1 MDHQKH
7 EKLFHLRGKN
17 PHPACVT
24 YRGISTRKE
33 NYISETQPNVE
44 ILWEEYSDINKISEP
59 SRH

>member
-44 ILWEEYSDINKISEP
+44 IL
-59 SRH
+59 